1 MSRFGLYKTF
11 MDALNL
17 ELESLPL
24 DQIAMTKRTDLHG
37 RSRSSTQNKASNQI
51 IKKKGLKS
59 GIHFTVPWTEESF
72 TV

>member
-37 RSRSSTQNKASNQI
+37 RSRLSTQNKASNQR

-59 GIHFTVPWTEESF
+59 GIYSSIYLTTE
-72 TV
+72 